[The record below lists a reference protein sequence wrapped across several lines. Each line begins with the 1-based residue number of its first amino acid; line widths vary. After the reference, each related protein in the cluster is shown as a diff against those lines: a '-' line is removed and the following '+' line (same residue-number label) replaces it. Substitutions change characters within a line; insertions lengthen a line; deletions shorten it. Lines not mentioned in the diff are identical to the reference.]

1 MSSSFK
7 ILESNKSLLMS
18 CNLLVKECKMATLP
32 AETNNN
38 HGAHGKSKR
47 AKKEANVWAM
57 G

>member
-32 AETNNN
+32 AETNND
-38 HGAHGKSKR
+38 HGAHGMSKR